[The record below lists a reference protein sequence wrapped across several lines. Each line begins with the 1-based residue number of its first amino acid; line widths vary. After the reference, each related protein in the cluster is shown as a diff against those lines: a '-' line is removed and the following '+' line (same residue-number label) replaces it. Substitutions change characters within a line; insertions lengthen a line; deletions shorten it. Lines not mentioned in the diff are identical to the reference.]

1 MEYAE
6 RQPDLVKL
14 EESEVRLEEP
24 WHDIRQLDVYDIDG
38 EQIGSVEDLYVDR
51 EARLPRFLS
60 VSAGGFLGMGKRHFL
75 VPVEEV
81 SRGVGEEER
90 VVVNRLKE
98 KVEGSPQFDPE
109 EVPNPDVQ
117 RAVRAYYGY
126 T

>member
-60 VSAGGFLGMGKRHFL
+60 VSAGGFLGMGKRH
-75 VPVEEV
+75 
-81 SRGVGEEER
+81 SWCRWR
-90 VVVNRLKE
+90 R
-98 KVEGSPQFDPE
+98 S
-109 EVPNPDVQ
+109 
-117 RAVRAYYGY
+117 AVTWAKKSGWW
-126 T
+126 